1 MKKVFK
7 FLGVLVC
14 AVVLVVVLAVVLLTT
29 LASPNRLKP
38 LLIDQVKKYTG
49 RELTVDGNLSWT
61 FFPYLGVKIGHV
73 ALSSSADFPNKT
85 FAEVGS
91 ATLGV
96 KFMPLFSGKVEST
109 GIVLQGMK
117 LHLIKNAKGNV
128 NWSFSKNIPI
138 SSSPVS
144 TESSASLKSKRAILG
159 LAISAV
165 DVSNASITYLDEQ
178 TKKSYDIKQFELH
191 AKNINLMQPFPIK
204 SSFDFTANNPAASG
218 HITLTGNTALNLSAN
233 IYTLRDVNFTANLLQ
248 GGKKINMSVTG
259 DVMTDLNQGT
269 LVWTGFKGTVANVLM
284 TGKIN
289 VSRLTTSPVATGHLL
304 LQPFDLKETL
314 KNIGQNVDNIQ
325 IAKTVKGD
333 MDFTAGAN
341 IVNMQGNLTIDTFQ
355 AAKIKMTNI
364 NVKAH
369 FQDGVLNLAPIT
381 ASFYQGSLNGQAK
394 INVQSVMPQ
403 MTLYAKLA
411 NVQAEPLMDDLGS
424 AKQKIKIAGL
434 GNIELQVTTS
444 GAESAAIVSNL
455 NGTSQFSFNNGTI
468 VGIDLGYLIDSA
480 AAFAKQQAVTA
491 TNNDKT
497 NFGTLTGTATI
508 KNGVITNNDLFADAP
523 RFATRGTGTINLVSQ
538 KIDYTLQTTVKQRTS
553 DQKDDVANLYGVAL
567 PVIIKGNLE
576 NPSIRLDSSALAK
589 AVAEQQMKRVTTKAT
604 EKVVDQLKEKFPDKA
619 NQLLKGKAGDVLNNL
634 LGN

>member
-14 AVVLVVVLAVVLLTT
+14 AVVLVIVLAVVLLTT

-61 FFPYLGVKIGHV
+61 FFPYLGVKIGHI

-96 KFMPLFSGKVEST
+96 KFMPLLSGKVEST

-117 LHLIKNAKGNV
+117 LQLIKNAKGNV

-138 SSSPVS
+138 NSIPA
-144 TESSASLKSKRAILG
+144 TESSASLKSKKAILG

-165 DVSNASITYLDEQ
+165 DVSDASITYLDEQ

-191 AKNINLMQPFPIK
+191 AKNINLMQPFPVK

-218 HITLTGNTALNLSAN
+218 HIALTGNTALNLAAD
-233 IYTLRDVNFTANLLQ
+233 IYTLRDVNLTAKLLQ
-248 GGKKINMSVTG
+248 GSKKINMSATG
-259 DVMTDLNQGT
+259 DVMADLNQGT
-269 LVWTGFKGTVANVLM
+269 LVWTGFKGQVANVLL

-325 IAKTVKGD
+325 TAKTVKGD

-341 IVNMQGNLTIDTFQ
+341 VTNMQGNLSIDTFQ
-355 AAKIKMTNI
+355 AAKVTMTNI
-364 NVKAH
+364 SVKAH
-369 FQDGVLNLAPIT
+369 FEDGVLNLAPIS
-381 ASFYQGSLNGQAK
+381 AGFYQGNLNGQAK
-394 INVQSVMPQ
+394 IDFKTAAPQ

-411 NVQAEPLMDDLGS
+411 NVQAEPLMNDLAG

-444 GAESAAIVSNL
+444 GSEAKTIESNL
-455 NGTSQFSFNNGTI
+455 NGTSQFNFNNGTI
-468 VGIDLGYLIDSA
+468 IGVDLGYLIDTA
-480 AAFAKQQAVTA
+480 AAFAKQQTA
-491 TNNDKT
+491 TAANTDKT

-523 RFATRGTGTINLVSQ
+523 RFVTRGAGTINLVNQ
-538 KIDYTLQTTVKQRTS
+538 KIDYTLQTTVKQRS
-553 DQKDDVANLYGVAL
+553 PDQKEDMANLYGIAL
-567 PVIIKGNLE
+567 PVLIKGNLE
-576 NPSIRLDSSALAK
+576 DPSIRLDSGALAK
-589 AVAEQQMKRVTTKAT
+589 AVAELQMKRVTTKVT
-604 EKVVDQLKEKFPDKA
+604 EKVADQIKQKFPDKA